1 MRAAVLT
8 ISSSVARDGN
18 PKAIEETFPVLAPT
32 LSHAVEALGGRS
44 AH

>member
-1 MRAAVLT
+1 MRAAALT

-32 LSHAVEALGGRS
+32 LAHVVDTLGGRS
-44 AH
+44 VH

>member
-8 ISSSVARDGN
+8 FSSSVARDGN
-18 PKAIEETFPVLAPT
+18 PKAIEDTFPVLAPT
-32 LSHAVEALGGRS
+32 PSNAVETLGGRS